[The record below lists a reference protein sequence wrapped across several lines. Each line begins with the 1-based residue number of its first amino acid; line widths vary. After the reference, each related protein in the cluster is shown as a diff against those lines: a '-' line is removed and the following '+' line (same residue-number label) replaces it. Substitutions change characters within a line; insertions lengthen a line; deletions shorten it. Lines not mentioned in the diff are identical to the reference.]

1 MNSRA
6 SNRRLLIST
15 LVASALLAAAP
26 LARAVSTPAALTFSA
41 DRETVTS
48 GQTVR
53 LRWSATNVQ
62 QCRASGAWRGS
73 PPVVGV
79 QRSTPVVNT
88 ATFTL
93 SCSGSG
99 GMVSRSVTVRV
110 APGSSASSTAQSGS
124 ASASSPSQTSESS
137 SDSLLDPALSA
148 SIKPTLNLS
157 VDRATVAAGQ
167 QVLLRWSATQVQSC
181 QASGGWNGYPR
192 NLGVSRS
199 GPLTAPTTFT
209 LTCDTVVGTLTRS
222 VTVNVQQPTNVATAP
237 TGSSAEGQ
245 TPASTPASTPATGPA
260 TVAAAPAPV
269 VEPRLELRVS
279 STKVRPGD
287 QVSLSWTSAAVSNC
301 RASGNWS
308 GTRAA
313 SGSEQLA
320 AVTTAQ
326 SFTLR
331 CDSTRG
337 EIVAMTSVE
346 VVGSASIA
354 WQQPTY
360 NLDGTVIDGLRALRI
375 HVGTTS
381 GQYTQIIEVSDL
393 SRSQTDLELPVGEY
407 FIAMSAVD
415 TDGTESALSNEVRR
429 VVQ

>member
-1 MNSRA
+1 
-6 SNRRLLIST
+6 
-15 LVASALLAAAP
+15 
-26 LARAVSTPAALTFSA
+26 
-41 DRETVTS
+41 
-48 GQTVR
+48 
-53 LRWSATNVQ
+53 
-62 QCRASGAWRGS
+62 
-73 PPVVGV
+73 
-79 QRSTPVVNT
+79 
-88 ATFTL
+88 
-93 SCSGSG
+93 
-99 GMVSRSVTVRV
+99 
-110 APGSSASSTAQSGS
+110 
-124 ASASSPSQTSESS
+124 
-137 SDSLLDPALSA
+137 
-148 SIKPTLNLS
+148 
-157 VDRATVAAGQ
+157 
-167 QVLLRWSATQVQSC
+167 
-181 QASGGWNGYPR
+181 
-192 NLGVSRS
+192 
-199 GPLTAPTTFT
+199 
-209 LTCDTVVGTLTRS
+209 
-222 VTVNVQQPTNVATAP
+222 
-237 TGSSAEGQ
+237 
-245 TPASTPASTPATGPA
+245 
-260 TVAAAPAPV
+260 VAAAPAPV
-269 VEPRLELRVS
+269 IEPRLELRVS

>member
-181 QASGGWNGYPR
+181 QASGGFRLRAACSRDHGAELHLALRQHQRRNRRNDLGGSRWIGIHCLAAADLQSGWNG
-192 NLGVSRS
+192 
-199 GPLTAPTTFT
+199 
-209 LTCDTVVGTLTRS
+209 
-222 VTVNVQQPTNVATAP
+222 
-237 TGSSAEGQ
+237 
-245 TPASTPASTPATGPA
+245 
-260 TVAAAPAPV
+260 
-269 VEPRLELRVS
+269 
-279 STKVRPGD
+279 
-287 QVSLSWTSAAVSNC
+287 
-301 RASGNWS
+301 
-308 GTRAA
+308 
-313 SGSEQLA
+313 
-320 AVTTAQ
+320 
-326 SFTLR
+326 
-331 CDSTRG
+331 
-337 EIVAMTSVE
+337 
-346 VVGSASIA
+346 
-354 WQQPTY
+354 
-360 NLDGTVIDGLRALRI
+360 
-375 HVGTTS
+375 H
-381 GQYTQIIEVSDL
+381 
-393 SRSQTDLELPVGEY
+393 
-407 FIAMSAVD
+407 
-415 TDGTESALSNEVRR
+415 
-429 VVQ
+429 

>member
-6 SNRRLLIST
+6 SNRRILIST
-15 LVASALLAAAP
+15 VIATLLIGAAP

-48 GQTVR
+48 GQTVV
-53 LRWSATNVQ
+53 LRWAGTNVK
-62 QCRASGAWRGS
+62 QCTASGAWRGS
-73 PPVVGV
+73 PRVVGV
-79 QRSTPVVNT
+79 QRSTPVVST

-93 SCSGSG
+93 SCSGSSG
-99 GMVSRSVTVRV
+99 SVTRSVTVTA
-110 APGSSASSTAQSGS
+110 APDASASGTAQTGNTSSTSTNQAS
-124 ASASSPSQTSESS
+124 ASAS
-137 SDSLLDPALSA
+137 DFLLDPSISA

-157 VDRATVAAGQ
+157 VDRTTVAPGQ

-192 NLGVSRS
+192 SLGVSRS
-199 GPLTAPTTFT
+199 GPLTASTTFT
-209 LTCDTVVGTLTRS
+209 LTCNTVVGTLTQS
-222 VTVNVQQPTNVATAP
+222 VTVNVQQPANVAGSP
-237 TGSSAEGQ
+237 NGSSAEGQ
-245 TPASTPASTPATGPA
+245 TGAATAGGSSASGPA
-260 TVAAAPAPV
+260 TVVAAPAPV
-269 VEPRLELRVS
+269 VEPRLDLRAS
-279 STKVRPGD
+279 SIKVRPGD
-287 QVSLSWTSAAVSNC
+287 QVSLSWTGEAVSNC

-320 AVTTAQ
+320 AVTSAQ

-331 CDSTRG
+331 CDSAKG
-337 EIVAMTSVE
+337 EIVAMTSIQ

-381 GQYTQIIEVSDL
+381 GQYTQVIEVSDL

-415 TDGTESALSNEVRR
+415 TDGTESALSSEVRR